1 MKLEVKAGVKENLIR
16 SAIEVFAQQGYRGGK
31 IADIVKGAG
40 ANIAAV
46 NYHFGSKDKLF
57 VAALRQAHRKA
68 DEIYPSS
75 GSLAEDANAKEKI
88 GAAARAILRRSFDAG
103 VAGDFNRIMSRTMNV
118 VGSPIE
124 MILEEVEQLELK
136 HISTVIAEFLN
147 TTSEQMISWGVAVF
161 LSLATMVS
169 KCPAGVVNKIFQSEG
184 EERPSESQID
194 AMIQSQINA
203 IFVALDSLPKNLPA

>member
-75 GSLAEDANAKEKI
+75 GGLAEDASAKEKI
-88 GAAARAILRRSFDAG
+88 GAAARAILRRSFDVG

-169 KCPAGVVNKIFQSEG
+169 KCPAGVVNKIFQSED

-203 IFVALDSLPKNLPA
+203 IFVALDSLPKKLPA